1 MIFLFLSLGEV
12 SQTEMN
18 CLFLLTSLT
27 PLILAIRNC
36 LTHGTD
42 LNKDILTDYKN
53 KWMNCWI
60 NHLKNYLNKQKQK
73 VFVGYNYEAAKSKF
87 VINAWKLLTMKQ
99 ILQ

>member
-53 KWMNCWI
+53 K
-60 NHLKNYLNKQKQK
+60 
-73 VFVGYNYEAAKSKF
+73 
-87 VINAWKLLTMKQ
+87 
-99 ILQ
+99 